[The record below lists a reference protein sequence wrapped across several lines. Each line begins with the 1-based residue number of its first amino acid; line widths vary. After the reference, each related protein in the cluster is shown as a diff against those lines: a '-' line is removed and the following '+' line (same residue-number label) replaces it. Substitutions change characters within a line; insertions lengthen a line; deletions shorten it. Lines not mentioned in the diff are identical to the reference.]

1 MQNKAEAKARQQEET
16 RGAAVQQEAAWIKA
30 AQAEMEA
37 RQQEAARCHRTTWI
51 GRLSKWS
58 GACSAAPAASRIGI
72 AAHPP
77 PAAAACSCEDRNG
90 KAGF

>member
-37 RQQEAARCHRTTWI
+37 RQQEA
-51 GRLSKWS
+51 
-58 GACSAAPAASRIGI
+58 
-72 AAHPP
+72 
-77 PAAAACSCEDRNG
+77 
-90 KAGF
+90 